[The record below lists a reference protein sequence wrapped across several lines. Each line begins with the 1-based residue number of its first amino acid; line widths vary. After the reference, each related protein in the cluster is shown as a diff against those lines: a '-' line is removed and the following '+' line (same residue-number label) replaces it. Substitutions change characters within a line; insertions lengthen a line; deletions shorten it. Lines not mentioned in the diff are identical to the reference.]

1 MSVLNKA
8 KPKLLLTIL
17 NCILVVSCANIG
29 TAPSSIVIA
38 SGQPFNLVFPE
49 LPSGVLTQSLVAHH
63 ANNKHEL
70 LIHIEISSTQ
80 INFVGLSPSGLDL
93 FTIHWPKQG
102 DIQYT
107 KRPFVPDDL
116 RPEFMLA
123 DFLLTF
129 SNQGTLQK
137 QLPTLSIREQ
147 AHGHGHGHSKIRT
160 FNQGQQALIIIE
172 YNSLQQWPQQV
183 HFDHIQRGYK
193 LSINTL
199 EWEAH
204 DSN

>member
-1 MSVLNKA
+1 MSALNKA

-17 NCILVVSCANIG
+17 SCILVVSCANVG

-38 SGQPFNLVFPE
+38 NGQLFNIVFPE
-49 LPSGVLTQSLVAHH
+49 LPNGVLTQSLVAHH

-70 LIHIEISSTQ
+70 LIHIEISPTQ

-102 DIQYT
+102 DIQYS

-129 SNQGTLQK
+129 SNQSTLQK
-137 QLPTLSIREQ
+137 QLPTLHIKEQ
-147 AHGHGHGHSKIRT
+147 ADGHGKIRS
-160 FNQGQQALIIIE
+160 FNQGQQGLIIIE
-172 YNSLQQWPQQV
+172 YDSLQQWPQQV
-183 HFDHIQRGYK
+183 HFDHIQRGYQ
-193 LSINTL
+193 LTINTL